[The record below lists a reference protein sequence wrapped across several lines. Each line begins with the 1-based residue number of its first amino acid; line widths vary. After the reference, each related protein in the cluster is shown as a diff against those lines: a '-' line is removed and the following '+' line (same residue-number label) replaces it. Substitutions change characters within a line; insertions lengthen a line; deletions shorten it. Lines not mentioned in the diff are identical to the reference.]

1 MNFRIFHW
9 RFLLLYF
16 LFLNATMLHAASHHW
31 NMIVHPSLQNDEAVK
46 VVLDD
51 LNKTGEGCEIH
62 FSILNSRQIPKGN
75 TILVDV
81 PGGSE
86 LIRILAGKLQNGKF
100 PAEKGFRI
108 ATETR
113 KEGQV
118 MLVSGGDILGAV
130 YGLYWIWDRMRV
142 FKTIPELNITKEQ
155 KLKERVSL
163 SWGRDGADGQTKE
176 EIRNALRNGVNW
188 VSGPAVLDLIPWDS
202 EPESSNNAKTREK
215 TRELIEYAHALHL
228 KFYSFAA
235 EFTYHPS
242 LLKQFGATLNPADPR
257 MWDAIQE
264 KYRMLFK
271 AMPELDGVEI
281 CNDDISGFWDNY
293 RPYDIMF
300 DENDSDWSYEKRFK
314 TFMEKVHEVVS
325 GEYNK
330 VLLHFTWSLVP
341 HKQHNQTDIFKQIF
355 TKDLPAKNILLLPK
369 ITQADRWWFQPFNN
383 TFNLTPHPTAMS
395 FETINY
401 YESSKVNIFPTCA
414 GAYYQAGL
422 QYVLSD
428 DSSNL
433 CGTGFRSAPQ
443 KFNPGTYSITPYMLN
458 RLSWDPDED
467 IHTIVTD
474 FCAIN
479 YGTAAASKLADIY
492 LMSAQAYKYGLHIE
506 PVSYGQFNTFLH
518 MRVGEFVVKGYS
530 RLDGGKEHLKFLK
543 EIYLKC
549 KPWLNETYLYLDHGL
564 ETSVEMCSKF
574 KDIKSQI
581 TDLKLTATVEN
592 QLLMTQRLIRTNNFY
607 VRTFFNYFRY
617 LENDNQASKIEL
629 DQSYRNLVKAVTEF
643 KATPGFGYHLY
654 GVDVI
659 LKNSENILKD
669 REAEIKTMK
678 NQPESEDIEK
688 TIRDQQELYKEVL
701 KKYAGE
707 AVKFYEFE
715 GGIDG
720 RDILHIKADT
730 AWIEHLSYDPPFI
743 TKKEFYSAL
752 PGREVTV
759 IPKDIE
765 SKPIHQ
771 FILEQPSKE
780 NNFTVQVY
788 LYDVP
793 AGTSINHF
801 ELYYIPRT
809 PKELGLEIPWNK

>member
-1 MNFRIFHW
+1 MRY
-9 RFLLLYF
+9 LLLVL
-16 LFLNATMLHAASHHW
+16 LFLKVSMPGIASQNW
-31 NMIVHPSLQNDEAVK
+31 NIILHPSLQNDEAIK

-51 LNKTGEGCEIH
+51 MNKTGDGCDIH
-62 FSILNSRQIPKGN
+62 FTIVNTNHIPKGN

-86 LIRILAGKLQNGKF
+86 LIRKLTEKLHTGKF
-100 PAEKGFRI
+100 PAQKGFRI
-108 ATETR
+108 ATEIR
-113 KEGQV
+113 KDGQI
-118 MLVSGGDILGAV
+118 MLVSGGDVLGAV

-142 FKTIPELNITKEQ
+142 FRTIPEINIIKEQ

-163 SWGRDGADGQTKE
+163 SWGRTGADGNTKE
-176 EIRNALRNGVNW
+176 EIRNALRNGINW
-188 VSGPAVLDLIPWDS
+188 ISGPAVLDLIPWDS
-202 EPESSNNAKTREK
+202 EPERSNNAKTREK
-215 TRELIEYAHALHL
+215 TRELIAYAHALHL
-228 KFYSFAA
+228 NFYSFAA

-242 LLKQFGATLNPADPR
+242 LLKKFGATLSPADPR

-300 DENDSDWSYEKRFK
+300 DENDTEWSYEKRFK
-314 TFMEKVHEVVS
+314 TFIEKVHEVVS

-341 HKQHNQTDIFKQIF
+341 YKQHNQPAIFKQIF

-369 ITQADRWWFQPFNN
+369 ITQADRWWFQPYNN

-428 DSSNL
+428 DSTNL
-433 CGTGFRSAPQ
+433 CGTGFRSAPE

-458 RLSWDPDED
+458 RLSWDPNEE
-467 IHTIVTD
+467 IHSIVSD

-479 YGTAAASKLADIY
+479 YGAEAASKMADIY

-506 PVSYGQFNTFLH
+506 PVSYGQFNSFLH

-530 RLDGGKEHLKFLK
+530 RLDRGKEHLKFLK

-564 ETSVEMCSKF
+564 ETSGDMCKKF
-574 KDIKSQI
+574 NDIKSQI
-581 TDLKLTATVEN
+581 TDQKLATTIEN

-607 VRTFFNYFRY
+607 VRTFFSYFRY
-617 LENDNQASKIEL
+617 LENDNQDSKFEL
-629 DQSYRNLVKAVTEF
+629 DKSYRNLLKAVDEF
-643 KATPGFGYHLY
+643 KATPGFGYQLY

-659 LKNSENILKD
+659 LKSAGNILND
-669 REAEIKTMK
+669 RETEIKIMK
-678 NQPESEDIEK
+678 NQPESEEIEH
-688 TIRDQQELYKEVL
+688 TIHNQQALYKEVL

-707 AVKFYEFE
+707 AVKFFEFE

-720 RDILHIKADT
+720 RDILHIKGDNVR
-730 AWIEHLSYDPPFI
+730 IEHLSYDPPFI
-743 TKKEFYSAL
+743 TKKEFFCSL
-752 PGREVTV
+752 PNKNFTI

-780 NNFTVQVY
+780 NDYTVQVY

-793 AGTSINHF
+793 PGTSVNHF
-801 ELYYIPRT
+801 ELYYIPRS
-809 PKELGLEIPWNK
+809 PIELGLEIPWNK